1 MIYKFVFIPFV
12 KLDLQKTKEYYY
24 AISPKLINIF
34 LTIKKY
40 KYISLN
46 PNADEIMYNQIKM
59 HKLNQLPYHI
69 HYIVDYEKKQNVIL
83 AVEFSKRN
91 SLYLTTIK

>member
-1 MIYKFVFIPFV
+1 
-12 KLDLQKTKEYYY
+12 
-24 AISPKLINIF
+24 
-34 LTIKKY
+34 
-40 KYISLN
+40 
-46 PNADEIMYNQIKM
+46 MYNQIKM

-69 HYIVDYEKKQNVIL
+69 HYIVDDEKKQNVIL